1 MSEIYD
7 LAILGAGPAG
17 ITAAI
22 YALRGKMN
30 ILWIDEKFATGGQIT
45 DTSEIDNYPGMPG
58 VTGMDLGEAMGEH
71 ARKLGAEPVREKVRS
86 LENLDQEIRTI
97 RTKKHEYQAR
107 AVILAL
113 GAAHRKLMIPGE
125 EELSGMGVSYCATCD
140 GAFYKDRVVAV
151 TGGGD
156 VALEDAAFLARLCK
170 KVYIIHRRDTFR
182 GTKVL
187 QDQIFRCENV
197 EIIWDSVAEEI
208 LGEDEVTGLR
218 IRNTKT
224 EEKRDLDVDGVFVA
238 GGREPDTGLVKGTVK
253 LDEAGYI
260 CAGEDCVTSI
270 PGVFA
275 AGDVRT
281 KPLRQVVTAV
291 ADGANAAS
299 SAMKYLDGLA

>member
-71 ARKLGAEPVREKVRS
+71 ARRIGAEPVREKVRS

-170 KVYIIHRRDTFR
+170 KVYIIHRRDVFR

-197 EIIWDSVAEEI
+197 EVIWDSVAEEI
-208 LGEDEVTGLR
+208 LGESEVTGLR
-218 IRNTKT
+218 IRNIKT

-238 GGREPDTGLVKGTVK
+238 VGMEPDTGIVKGMVK

-275 AGDVRT
+275 AGDIRT

-291 ADGANAAS
+291 ADGACAAS
-299 SAMKYLDGLA
+299 SAMKYLDGLG

>member
-86 LENLDQEIRTI
+86 LENLDQEIKTI
-97 RTKKHEYQAR
+97 RTRKHEYQAK

-170 KVYIIHRRDTFR
+170 KVYIIHRRDAFR

-197 EIIWDSVAEEI
+197 EVLWDSVAEEI
-208 LGEDEVTGLR
+208 LGESEVTGLR
-218 IRNTKT
+218 IRNIKT

-238 GGREPDTGLVKGTVK
+238 VGMEPDTGIV
-253 LDEAGYI
+253 
-260 CAGEDCVTSI
+260 
-270 PGVFA
+270 
-275 AGDVRT
+275 
-281 KPLRQVVTAV
+281 
-291 ADGANAAS
+291 
-299 SAMKYLDGLA
+299 

>member
-30 ILWIDEKFATGGQIT
+30 ILWIDKKFATGGQIT

-86 LENLDQEIRTI
+86 LENLDQEIKTI
-97 RTKKHEYQAR
+97 RTRKHEYQAK

-170 KVYIIHRRDTFR
+170 KVYIIHRRDAFR

-197 EIIWDSVAEEI
+197 EVLWDSVAEEI
-208 LGEDEVTGLR
+208 LGESEVTGLR
-218 IRNTKT
+218 IRNIKT

-238 GGREPDTGLVKGTVK
+238 VGMEPDTGIVKGTVK

-275 AGDVRT
+275 AGDIRT

-291 ADGANAAS
+291 ADGACAVS

>member
-71 ARKLGAEPVREKVRS
+71 ARRIGAEPVREKVRS

-170 KVYIIHRRDTFR
+170 KVYIIHRRDVFR

-187 QDQIFRCENV
+187 QDKIFRCENV
-197 EIIWDSVAEEI
+197 EVIWDSVAEEI
-208 LGEDEVTGLR
+208 LGESEVTGLR
-218 IRNTKT
+218 IRNIKT
-224 EEKRDLDVDGVFVA
+224 EEKRALDVDGVFVA
-238 GGREPDTGLVKGTVK
+238 VGMEPDTGIVKGMVK

-275 AGDVRT
+275 AGDIRT

-291 ADGANAAS
+291 ADGACAAS
-299 SAMKYLDGLA
+299 SAMKYLDGLG

>member
-30 ILWIDEKFATGGQIT
+30 ILWIDEKFAAGGQIT
-45 DTSEIDNYPGMPG
+45 DTYEIDNYPGMPG
-58 VTGMDLGEAMGEH
+58 VSGMDLGEAMGEH
-71 ARKLGAEPVREKVRS
+71 ARKLGAEPLREKVRS
-86 LENLDQEIRTI
+86 LDNLDQEIRII
-97 RTKKHEYQAR
+97 RTKKHEYQAK
-107 AVILAL
+107 AVILAM
-113 GAAHRKLMIPGE
+113 GAAHRKLGIPGE

-156 VALEDAAFLARLCK
+156 VALEDAAFLSRLCK
-170 KVYIIHRRDTFR
+170 KVYIIHRRNEFR
-182 GTKVL
+182 GTKIL
-187 QDQIFRCENV
+187 QDQILRCENV
-197 EIIWDSVAEEI
+197 EILWDSVAEEI

-218 IRNTKT
+218 IVDLKT

-238 GGREPDTGLVKGTVK
+238 VGMEPDTGLVKGVVK
-253 LDEAGYI
+253 LDENGYV

-275 AGDVRT
+275 AGDMRT

-291 ADGANAAS
+291 ADGANAAL

>member
-71 ARKLGAEPVREKVRS
+71 ARRIGAEPVREKVRS

-170 KVYIIHRRDTFR
+170 KVYIIHRRDVFR

-187 QDQIFRCENV
+187 QDKIFRCENV
-197 EIIWDSVAEEI
+197 EVIWDSVAEEI
-208 LGEDEVTGLR
+208 LGESEVTGLR
-218 IRNTKT
+218 IRNIKT
-224 EEKRDLDVDGVFVA
+224 EETRDLDVDGVFVA
-238 GGREPDTGLVKGTVK
+238 VGMEPDTGIVKGMVK

-275 AGDVRT
+275 AGDIRT

-291 ADGANAAS
+291 ADGACAAS
-299 SAMKYLDGLA
+299 SAMKYLDGLG

>member
-71 ARKLGAEPVREKVRS
+71 ARRIGAEPVREKVRS
-86 LENLDQEIRTI
+86 LENLDQEVRTI

-170 KVYIIHRRDTFR
+170 KVYIIHRRDVFR

-187 QDQIFRCENV
+187 QDKIFRCENV
-197 EIIWDSVAEEI
+197 EVIWDSVAEEI
-208 LGEDEVTGLR
+208 LGESEVTGLR
-218 IRNTKT
+218 IRNIKT

-238 GGREPDTGLVKGTVK
+238 VGMEPDTGIVKGMVK

-275 AGDVRT
+275 AGDIRT

-291 ADGANAAS
+291 ADGACAVS

>member
-71 ARKLGAEPVREKVRS
+71 ARRIGAEPVREKVRS
-86 LENLDQEIRTI
+86 LENLDQEVRTI

-170 KVYIIHRRDTFR
+170 KVYIIHRRDVFR

-187 QDQIFRCENV
+187 QDKIFRCENV
-197 EIIWDSVAEEI
+197 EVIWDRVAEEI
-208 LGEDEVTGLR
+208 LGESEVTGLR
-218 IRNTKT
+218 IRNIKT

-238 GGREPDTGLVKGTVK
+238 VGMEPDTGIVKGMVK

-275 AGDVRT
+275 AGDIRT

-291 ADGANAAS
+291 ADGACAAS
-299 SAMKYLDGLA
+299 SAMKYLDGLG

>member
-71 ARKLGAEPVREKVRS
+71 ARRIGAEPVREKIRS
-86 LENLDQEIRTI
+86 LENLDQEVRTI

-170 KVYIIHRRDTFR
+170 KVYIIHRRDVFR

-187 QDQIFRCENV
+187 QDKIFRCENV
-197 EIIWDSVAEEI
+197 EVIWDSVAEEI
-208 LGEDEVTGLR
+208 LGESEVTGLR
-218 IRNTKT
+218 IRNIKT
-224 EEKRDLDVDGVFVA
+224 EEKRALDVDGVFVA
-238 GGREPDTGLVKGTVK
+238 VGMEPDTGIVKGMVK

-275 AGDVRT
+275 AGDIRT

-291 ADGANAAS
+291 ADGACAAS
-299 SAMKYLDGLA
+299 SAMKYLDGLG

>member
-71 ARKLGAEPVREKVRS
+71 ARRIGAEPVREKVRS
-86 LENLDQEIRTI
+86 LENLDQEIKII
-97 RTKKHEYQAR
+97 RTRKHEYQAK

-170 KVYIIHRRDTFR
+170 KVYIIHRRDVFR

-187 QDQIFRCENV
+187 QDKIFRCENV
-197 EIIWDSVAEEI
+197 EVIWDSVAEEI
-208 LGEDEVTGLR
+208 LGESEVTGLR
-218 IRNTKT
+218 IRNIKT

-238 GGREPDTGLVKGTVK
+238 VGMEPDTGIVKGMVK

-275 AGDVRT
+275 AGDIRT

-291 ADGANAAS
+291 ADGACAAS
-299 SAMKYLDGLA
+299 SAMKYLDGLG

>member
-71 ARKLGAEPVREKVRS
+71 ARRIGAEPVREKVRS

-170 KVYIIHRRDTFR
+170 KVYIIHRRDVFR

-187 QDQIFRCENV
+187 QDKIFRCENV
-197 EIIWDSVAEEI
+197 EVIWDSVAEEI
-208 LGEDEVTGLR
+208 LGESEVRRLCYQHSRCFCSRGYKDKAAETGCNGCGRWCLCSVISHEISGWIR
-218 IRNTKT
+218 IT
-224 EEKRDLDVDGVFVA
+224 EVKNGNDQGNCRA
-238 GGREPDTGLVKGTVK
+238 GRGKYNNGFQCDTWKNQESFSG
-253 LDEAGYI
+253 
-260 CAGEDCVTSI
+260 
-270 PGVFA
+270 
-275 AGDVRT
+275 
-281 KPLRQVVTAV
+281 
-291 ADGANAAS
+291 
-299 SAMKYLDGLA
+299 

>member
-71 ARKLGAEPVREKVRS
+71 ARRIGAEPVREKVRS
-86 LENLDQEIRTI
+86 LENLDQEVRTI

-170 KVYIIHRRDTFR
+170 KVYIIHRRDVFR

-187 QDQIFRCENV
+187 QDKIFRCENV
-197 EIIWDSVAEEI
+197 EVIWDSVAEEI
-208 LGEDEVTGLR
+208 LGESEVTGLR
-218 IRNTKT
+218 IRNIKT

-238 GGREPDTGLVKGTVK
+238 VGMEPDTGIVKGMVK

-275 AGDVRT
+275 AGDIRT

-291 ADGANAAS
+291 ADGACAAS
-299 SAMKYLDGLA
+299 SAMKYLDGLG

>member
-71 ARKLGAEPVREKVRS
+71 ARRIGAEPVREKVRS

-170 KVYIIHRRDTFR
+170 KVYIIHRRDVFR

-187 QDQIFRCENV
+187 QDKIFRCENV
-197 EIIWDSVAEEI
+197 EVIWDSVAEEI
-208 LGEDEVTGLR
+208 LGESEVTGLR
-218 IRNTKT
+218 IRNIKT

-238 GGREPDTGLVKGTVK
+238 VGMEPDTGIVKGMVK

-275 AGDVRT
+275 AGDIRT

-291 ADGANAAS
+291 ADGACAAS

>member
-71 ARKLGAEPVREKVRS
+71 ARRIGAEPVREKVRS

-170 KVYIIHRRDTFR
+170 KVYIIHRRDVFR

-187 QDQIFRCENV
+187 QDKIFRCENV
-197 EIIWDSVAEEI
+197 EVIWDSVAEEI
-208 LGEDEVTGLR
+208 LGESEVTGLR
-218 IRNTKT
+218 IRNIKT

-238 GGREPDTGLVKGTVK
+238 VGMEPDTGIVKGMVK

-275 AGDVRT
+275 AGDIRT

-291 ADGANAAS
+291 ADGACAAS
-299 SAMKYLDGLA
+299 SAMKYLDGLG

>member
-238 GGREPDTGLVKGTVK
+238 VGMEPDTGLVKGTVK